1 MNNKKKMLL
10 CIFNVSKLKVI
21 IFLCLWFNEL
31 RIIFKDFKNTG
42 SVYSFTQESEGRFN
56 WSQPFRLGLYWLFEF
71 LFILYWIKYQL
82 IKTII
87 LNVIKKWEKQI
98 LLFCYNSSLKYESSS
113 SQGISPFYPT
123 PSANSS
129 QRAWRINL
137 SYFKTIS

>member
-87 LNVIKKWEKQI
+87 LNMNKKWEKQI
-98 LLFCYNSSLKYESSS
+98 LLFAIITHHLSMSHLHLRGSR
-113 SQGISPFYPT
+113 
-123 PSANSS
+123 PSTL
-129 QRAWRINL
+129 RAAQTAVSAL
-137 SYFKTIS
+137 EE